1 MLELKDIKLSYGNSQ
16 ILNGVDLSVSRGD
29 VVSIIGPSGTGKTTL
44 LKCINYLARP
54 SSGTIALDQIRMDY
68 RRADKATVHA
78 IRLRTAMVFQQFNV
92 FRNMS
97 VIQNVMDPLIV
108 VQRKSKEEARQI
120 AVQELERVG
129 LSDKLDMYPSQLSGG
144 QLQRTGIARALAVR
158 PDVML
163 FDEPTSSLDP
173 ELVGEVLKVINDVA
187 SSGMTSLLVTHE
199 MQFAR
204 KISNRVVFMDQGV
217 VAAEGSPAEIFD
229 APSDPRLA
237 QFLKSELAIPAVERE
252 GNPAMSR
259 TLSTTR
265 RQIALAAM
273 GGVAMVLV
281 SAATGHAQAGDS
293 VRTVKVATAAE
304 SKPLAW
310 GAIGVEPEG
319 FEPDLLRAI
328 DEKLPQYEFDMEGVA
343 DIAQE
348 TGLATGKYDMAVGG
362 YYKVPARMKQFLI
375 PETAECASLM
385 RIYTRSDSD
394 IEGMKDL
401 AGKRIVPVTAGGGVY
416 KFVTQWKEE
425 NPDYDVEITA
435 SSAGIPY
442 PDRLKEVQNGKY
454 DALILPSNLGEQTV
468 IDEQNLQ
475 DQGQRAGRDHQ
486 HLLPDPSVG

>member
-1 MLELKDIKLSYGNSQ
+1 MLELRDIKLSYGSSQ
-16 ILNGVDLSVSRGD
+16 ILNGVNLSVSRGD

-68 RRADKATVHA
+68 QRADKQTVQA

-120 AVQELERVG
+120 ALQELERVG

-199 MQFAR
+199 MQFAK

-229 APSDPRLA
+229 APSNPRLA
-237 QFLKSELAIPAVERE
+237 QFLKSELAF
-252 GNPAMSR
+252 
-259 TLSTTR
+259 
-265 RQIALAAM
+265 Q
-273 GGVAMVLV
+273 
-281 SAATGHAQAGDS
+281 
-293 VRTVKVATAAE
+293 
-304 SKPLAW
+304 
-310 GAIGVEPEG
+310 
-319 FEPDLLRAI
+319 
-328 DEKLPQYEFDMEGVA
+328 
-343 DIAQE
+343 
-348 TGLATGKYDMAVGG
+348 
-362 YYKVPARMKQFLI
+362 
-375 PETAECASLM
+375 
-385 RIYTRSDSD
+385 
-394 IEGMKDL
+394 
-401 AGKRIVPVTAGGGVY
+401 
-416 KFVTQWKEE
+416 
-425 NPDYDVEITA
+425 
-435 SSAGIPY
+435 
-442 PDRLKEVQNGKY
+442 
-454 DALILPSNLGEQTV
+454 
-468 IDEQNLQ
+468 
-475 DQGQRAGRDHQ
+475 
-486 HLLPDPSVG
+486 